1 MIADQVRGSIVG
13 TYFDVKVCHA
23 SDTHV
28 YFVWYSVV
36 MVSCKKFSSG
46 GDNNAD
52 AEADGIKDV

>member
-13 TYFDVKVCHA
+13 SYFNVKICHA

-28 YFVWYSVV
+28 YLVSCSVV

-46 GDNNAD
+46 GDNNPG
-52 AEADGIKDV
+52 ADGIQNVRT